1 MTEQEAVK
9 IIKRLNFCGLC
20 TTGPCGNCER
30 KQAKDT
36 VRSALE
42 EIQQYRTI
50 GTVEEITVDLAEYR
64 DLCKP
69 EEIAHM
75 KSLKR
80 IIQRNGTIGK
90 ALDEGAEYEAIGT
103 VEECREAREKQIP
116 KEIIPD
122 GAFGKCPCCGEPFNS
137 ELIGEYEMRFCIWC
151 GQALASDTKPAAGL

>member
-1 MTEQEAVK
+1 MTEKEAIRV
-9 IIKRLNFCGLC
+9 IKKLNFCGLC
-20 TTGPCGNCER
+20 TTGPCGDCER

-36 VRSALE
+36 VLSTLE
-42 EIQQYRTI
+42 EIQKYRAI

-116 KEIIPD
+116 VKPEKILLH
-122 GAFGKCPCCGEPFNS
+122 GGFGYECKNCGNNLPVR
-137 ELIGEYEMRFCIWC
+137 LYMKYCLWC
-151 GQALASDTKPAAGL
+151 GQRLED